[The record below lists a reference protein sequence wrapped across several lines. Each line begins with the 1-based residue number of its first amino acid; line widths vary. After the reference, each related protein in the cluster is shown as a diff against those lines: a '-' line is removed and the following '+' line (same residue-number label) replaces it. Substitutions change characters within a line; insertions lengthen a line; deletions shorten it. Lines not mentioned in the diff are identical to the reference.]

1 VIAAKKNLQPNIWDY
16 VAGGAESEVTLRR
29 NRSAFERFAFCPR
42 ALRDVS
48 QRDTSIRFLDRRLDL
63 PVMLAPIGSI
73 AHLDPGGART
83 CARVAE
89 RAGIAAF
96 VSTFSSPSLETVSE
110 ATQAPLFFQL
120 YVVKNRTTTADLIR
134 RAESAGYGAI
144 CITVDTPVPG
154 RRERDL
160 RNGFAVWPSLP
171 RPNVPGQGLAPN
183 VANPAQAALT
193 WRDLEWMRGTTGL
206 PLMVKGIMC
215 AEDARIAI
223 EHGVDVVYVS
233 NHGGRELDH
242 AIATI
247 EVLSEIVDEVAGRA
261 EVLID
266 SGFMRG
272 TDVLKAL
279 ALGARAVSIGKLT
292 ACGLAAG
299 GELGLLRALELLKL
313 EIDVT
318 MAHIGVATI
327 GELTPDVLR
336 RSVPPE
342 PDPWPT
348 GL

>member
-1 VIAAKKNLQPNIWDY
+1 
-16 VAGGAESEVTLRR
+16 
-29 NRSAFERFAFCPR
+29 
-42 ALRDVS
+42 
-48 QRDTSIRFLDRRLDL
+48 
-63 PVMLAPIGSI
+63 
-73 AHLDPGGART
+73 
-83 CARVAE
+83 
-89 RAGIAAF
+89 
-96 VSTFSSPSLETVSE
+96 
-110 ATQAPLFFQL
+110 
-120 YVVKNRTTTADLIR
+120 
-134 RAESAGYGAI
+134 
-144 CITVDTPVPG
+144 
-154 RRERDL
+154 
-160 RNGFAVWPSLP
+160 
-171 RPNVPGQGLAPN
+171 
-183 VANPAQAALT
+183 
-193 WRDLEWMRGTTGL
+193 
-206 PLMVKGIMC
+206 MVKGIMC